1 MIIKSRRGI
10 KCSWCKNPARWGSSY
25 GEDFKKDFGY
35 MPKTKY
41 GCDEHKQKLF
51 DEYRKNISEQKE
63 V

>member
-1 MIIKSRRGI
+1 MIIKGLKKI
-10 KCSWCKNPARWGSSY
+10 KCSWCKKPAKFGSLY

-41 GCDEHKQKLF
+41 ACNEHKQKLF
-51 DEYRKNISEQKE
+51 DEYKRNISRGKE